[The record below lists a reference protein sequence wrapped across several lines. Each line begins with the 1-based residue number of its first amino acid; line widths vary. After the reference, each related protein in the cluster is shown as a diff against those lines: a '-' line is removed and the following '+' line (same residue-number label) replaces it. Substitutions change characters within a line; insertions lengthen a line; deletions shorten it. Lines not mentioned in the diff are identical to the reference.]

1 MSAYGYLS
9 VEKWAIAFGGLCM
22 LGAIAHFCQD
32 LSIKP
37 QKTRRKKYSRRSAV
51 EVREKIGGGH

>member
-32 LSIKP
+32 LSIEP
-37 QKTRRKKYSRRSAV
+37 QKTRKKTSFFFLR
-51 EVREKIGGGH
+51 